1 MKTAVRT
8 ELMSIKTLKIDKKDN
23 MIADDESNS

>member
-23 MIADDESNS
+23 MIADDKSNS